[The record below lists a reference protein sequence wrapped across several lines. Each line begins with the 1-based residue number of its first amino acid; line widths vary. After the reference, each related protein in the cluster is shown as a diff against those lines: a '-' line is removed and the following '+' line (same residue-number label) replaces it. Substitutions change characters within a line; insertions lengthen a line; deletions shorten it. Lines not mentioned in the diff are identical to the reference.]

1 MKHNKALSVDTCIV
15 PLCKRQRPHSALIK
29 APSTTMADVVD
40 YRGSGKTQTPLEE
53 TPLLPGNTSRPP
65 EKKYGS
71 AEEAFDEA
79 LSRVPVGAFHLV
91 LIAVCGWAI
100 ASDSV
105 EIQCISFVTPQLDSS
120 NSNSNKV

>member
-1 MKHNKALSVDTCIV
+1 M
-15 PLCKRQRPHSALIK
+15 
-29 APSTTMADVVD
+29 MADVVD